1 MKRYFSNV
9 PKSSV
14 GSHSIEQPVQTP
26 NENTLSENVELTS
39 NLDEIELIKMTLLVI
54 RDYVSRLKVLM

>member
-1 MKRYFSNV
+1 MKIYFSNV
-9 PKSSV
+9 PKRLV

-39 NLDEIELIKMTLLVI
+39 NLDEIEINQDDI
-54 RDYVSRLKVLM
+54 VSDPG

>member
-14 GSHSIEQPVQTP
+14 GSHSIEQPVQTL
-26 NENTLSENVELTS
+26 NANTLSEVELMS
-39 NLDEIELIKMTLLVI
+39 NLDEIEIN
-54 RDYVSRLKVLM
+54 